1 MATISN
7 RPPQRIAHKQ
17 EEEVDG
23 EDEASRR
30 EPAASY
36 SLYIFAIFTVCAND
50 REVADGEC
58 NRHAWPSESGSGMT
72 LVSNASLA
80 HVHWLARHVA
90 KYRTTLSRT
99 RIELRLLLSKKRR
112 DANEYDKGRRSG
124 MNIFMWMGRWRS
136 LHLLVDTSH
145 GTK

>member
-7 RPPQRIAHKQ
+7 RPVHRNALPINRRWT
-17 EEEVDG
+17 
-23 EDEASRR
+23 RR
-30 EPAASY
+30 EEAE
-36 SLYIFAIFTVCAND
+36 SLQPLIHHIFAIFTVCAND
-50 REVADGEC
+50 REVDDGEC

-80 HVHWLARHVA
+80 HVHWAGMYVA

-99 RIELRLLLSKKRR
+99 RIELRLLFSKKHREEK
-112 DANEYDKGRRSG
+112 EYDKGRSSG
-124 MNIFMWMGRWRS
+124 LIIFMWRS

-145 GTK
+145 GTKERISGN